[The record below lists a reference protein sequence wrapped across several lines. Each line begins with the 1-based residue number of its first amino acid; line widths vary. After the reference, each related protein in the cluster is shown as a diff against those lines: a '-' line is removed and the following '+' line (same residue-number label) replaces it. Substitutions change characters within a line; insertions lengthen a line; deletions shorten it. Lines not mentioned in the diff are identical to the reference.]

1 VGSLGLVEQITQIRL
16 IWCGGEV
23 TGGMVFYWVNGTTFS
38 TKLTSLK
45 REQKKNDAHLLV
57 V

>member
-1 VGSLGLVEQITQIRL
+1 MGSLGLVEQITQIRL

-23 TGGMVFYWVNGTTFS
+23 TGGMVFYWVNGTIFS

-45 REQKKNDAHLLV
+45 REQKKK
-57 V
+57 